1 MAHYL
6 GMDYGGT
13 FLKAGIYDESGRE
26 RGITRKSV
34 AVVTRHP
41 GWTEKDMPALWQAA
55 SEVIREVIAK
65 SKVPAADVAAVGISS
80 HGKGLYLLD
89 RQDRP
94 LGLGI
99 LSSDQRAVDLV
110 REWERDQV
118 PQALYPS
125 TLGGLW
131 TGHPVSLLRWLKDHE
146 SETYS
151 AIGTVLMGHDFL
163 RFCMTGRKGCEVTN
177 ICQSNLFNMR
187 EGRYDPRLAFLLGI
201 PEVMDALPPVVG
213 SAEVAGGVSEE
224 AARQTGLKPGT
235 KVVGGLFDVVSSCL
249 CAGIEDERRL
259 NAVMGTWSIT
269 TGVTKRLETG
279 LGYPFIYGRHPEP
292 GHYFVHEGSPTSA
305 GNLEWFAEQFGKL
318 DYPAM
323 NAAVAALKK
332 AGTDLFFVPF
342 LYGTNAGLGMTA
354 GLYGLSALHTRDHLL
369 QAVYEG
375 VVYCHL
381 VHLDRMLR
389 LFPAVEAL
397 RVTGGP
403 ARSEVWM
410 QMLADA
416 SGLLVEVPQVEET
429 GCLGAALA
437 AAVGAGRFESTWQAM
452 RAFRLPLRTYQ
463 PDRAVRA
470 AYEDKSRRYRALVHA
485 LEGFE
490 EAKRAGRSRGAP

>member
-13 FLKAGIYDESGRE
+13 FLKAGLYDAAGRE

-34 AVVTRHP
+34 SVVTRHP
-41 GWTEKDMPALWQAA
+41 GWTEKEMPALWQAA
-55 SEVIREVIAK
+55 SEVIGDLLAK
-65 SKVPAADVAAVGISS
+65 SGVPASDVAAVGISS

-99 LSSDQRAVDLV
+99 LSSDQRAVERV
-110 REWERDQV
+110 RAWEADGV
-118 PQALYPS
+118 PAALYPS

-146 SETYS
+146 PETYR

-163 RFCMTGRKGCEVTN
+163 RFCMTGHKGCEVTN

-187 EGRYDPRLAFLLGI
+187 EERYDPRLAALLGI
-201 PEVMDALPPVVG
+201 EEVMGALPPVVG
-213 SAEVAGGVSEE
+213 STEVAGRVTEK
-224 AARQTGLKPGT
+224 AARETGLKAGT
-235 KVVGGLFDVVSSCL
+235 PVVGGLFDVVSSCL

-269 TGVTKRLETG
+269 TGVTKRLETE
-279 LGYPFIYGRHPEP
+279 LGYRFLYGRHPEP
-292 GHYFVHEGSPTSA
+292 GYYFVHEGSPTSA
-305 GNLEWFAEQFGKL
+305 GNLEWFAEQLGQL
-318 DYPAM
+318 GYPAM
-323 NAAVAALKK
+323 NAAVGALPK
-332 AGTDLFFVPF
+332 AGTDLLFVPF

-437 AAVGAGRFESTWQAM
+437 AAVGAGTFESTWQAM
-452 RAFRLPLRTYQ
+452 RAFRLPLRTYA
-463 PDRAVRA
+463 PEPSARA
-470 AYEDKSRRYRALVHA
+470 AYGRKSRRYRLLVEA

-490 EAKRAGRSRGAP
+490 DRARTASAPGAS

>member
-1 MAHYL
+1 MPHYL

-13 FLKAGIYDESGRE
+13 FLKAGVYDDAGRE
-26 RGITRKSV
+26 RGITRRSV
-34 AVVTRHP
+34 AVITRRP

-55 SEVIREVIAK
+55 SEVIRDVLAT
-65 SKVPAADVAAVGISS
+65 SGVPAADVAAVGISS

-89 RQDRP
+89 REDRP

-99 LSSDQRAVDLV
+99 LSSDQRAVERV
-110 REWERDQV
+110 RRWEREGL
-118 PQALYPS
+118 PAALYPL

-131 TGHPVSLLRWLKDHE
+131 TGHPVSLLRWMKDE
-146 SETYS
+146 EPDTYRS
-151 AIGTVLMGHDFL
+151 IGTVLMGHDFL

-177 ICQSNLFNMR
+177 ICQSNLYNMR
-187 EGRYDPRLAFLLGI
+187 EGRYDERLAAMFGI
-201 PEVMDALPPVVG
+201 PEVMGALPPVVG
-213 SAEVAGGVSEE
+213 STEAAGGVTSK
-224 AARQTGLKPGT
+224 AARETGLKEGT
-235 KVVGGLFDVVSSCL
+235 PVVGGLFDVVSSCL

-269 TGVTKRLETG
+269 TGVTRRLETE
-279 LGYPFIYGRHPEP
+279 LGYHFLYGRYPEP
-292 GHYFVHEGSPTSA
+292 GYYFVHEGSPTSA

-323 NAAVAALKK
+323 NSAVGALDK

-354 GLYGLSALHTRDHLL
+354 GFYGLSALHTRDHLL

-381 VHLDRMLR
+381 VHLDRMRR
-389 LFPAVEAL
+389 LFPEVVAL

-403 ARSEVWM
+403 ARSAVWM

-416 SGLLVEVPQVEET
+416 SGLVVEVPQVEET
-429 GCLGAALA
+429 GCLGAAIA
-437 AAVGAGRFESTWQAM
+437 ASVGAGTFDSTWQAM
-452 RAFRLPLRTYQ
+452 RAFRLPVRTFE
-463 PDRAVRA
+463 PDREAQPRYA
-470 AYEDKSRRYRALVHA
+470 DKSRRYRNFVSA
-485 LEGFE
+485 LEAFE
-490 EAKRAGRSRGAP
+490 EAERREREKAG